1 MGPAI
6 TPAPVFELPAIIRK
20 YVTEIHF
27 PRESEAERL
36 SRSKRARCGLVFNII
51 IAAVILVGV
60 GLLAYPT
67 VADYYN
73 QYHSTRLIAGYSDVV
88 AGMSEA
94 DFDTMRAEAE
104 AYNQAL
110 FGNPARF
117 QPDEA
122 ELVKYNSILD
132 VTGTGIMGY
141 IEIPRIKVRLPVYH
155 TVSETVL
162 QIAAGHMPGTSF
174 PIGGFG
180 VHAVISGHS
189 ALPSAKLFTGLEL
202 LDTGDIFEL
211 HVLDDIL
218 YYQVDAVNVVLP
230 EEMDLL
236 ALDPDHDY
244 ITLVT
249 CTPYGVNSHRLLVR
263 GTRVDAPIDSDMSE
277 SDDAS
282 DTGVVTHDA
291 PGRDLR
297 LVFVAIV
304 LVFGLLLL
312 FILFSGG
319 RKSGPGMSGDGRKT

>member
-117 QPDEA
+117 QPDDA
-122 ELVKYNSILD
+122 ELARYNSILD

-141 IEIPRIKVRLPVYH
+141 IEIPRINGFRDGPANCRGAYARHVVPDRWVRCACRDFGPFGPSQCEVVH
-155 TVSETVL
+155 GPG
-162 QIAAGHMPGTSF
+162 AAG
-174 PIGGFG
+174 
-180 VHAVISGHS
+180 
-189 ALPSAKLFTGLEL
+189 
-202 LDTGDIFEL
+202 
-211 HVLDDIL
+211 
-218 YYQVDAVNVVLP
+218 
-230 EEMDLL
+230 
-236 ALDPDHDY
+236 
-244 ITLVT
+244 
-249 CTPYGVNSHRLLVR
+249 YG
-263 GTRVDAPIDSDMSE
+263 
-277 SDDAS
+277 
-282 DTGVVTHDA
+282 
-291 PGRDLR
+291 
-297 LVFVAIV
+297 
-304 LVFGLLLL
+304 
-312 FILFSGG
+312 
-319 RKSGPGMSGDGRKT
+319 